1 MKAMKSGGVLA
12 LGGLAAVGAFLWS
25 KKSAATSAAAR
36 AAMSTTPFE
45 LAPPKEAAP
54 PKGTLVWRDV
64 TEADERLGDNGV
76 VRSEPWPGGVLP
88 PLMDAA
94 HAARK
99 GLGVGDPPAYF
110 DFGGRHFRVDV
121 VQPEGRPFATIR
133 VQTPVTATSSAT
145 SPAAVE
151 TSPGWRETPP
161 VWHEP
166 VAVFAPP
173 GAHPI
178 IHAAPG
184 DRYRLTFKVTAQTLT
199 VADVEAFKAQYVPM
213 MALAGK
219 DVESV
224 VLLPENRIRAVV
236 LFRVAAT
243 IGGDIPVG
251 YMESAEKLN

>member
-1 MKAMKSGGVLA
+1 MKSGGVLA

-36 AAMSTTPFE
+36 AAMSATPFE
-45 LAPPKEAAP
+45 LTPPKEAAP
-54 PKGTLVWRDV
+54 PKETLVWRDV

-88 PLMDAA
+88 PLVDAA

-151 TSPGWRETPP
+151 TS
-161 VWHEP
+161 
-166 VAVFAPP
+166 VFAPP